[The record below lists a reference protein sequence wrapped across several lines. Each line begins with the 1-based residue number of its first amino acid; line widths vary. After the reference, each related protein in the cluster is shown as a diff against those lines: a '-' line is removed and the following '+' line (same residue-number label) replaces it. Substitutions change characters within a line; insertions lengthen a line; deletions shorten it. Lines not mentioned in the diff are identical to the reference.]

1 MTRALITG
9 IHGFAGSHLC
19 AELLRRGASVCGLDR
34 SPRSVG
40 DLASTPALSDLDRD
54 FVAANVSLETSDL
67 ADIEQLR
74 SILED
79 NDVNQIYHLAG
90 MAFVPDSWS
99 SPAVTLQVNS
109 ACAMNLLQAARDVQW
124 NGRFL
129 FISSS
134 DVYGTPKDG
143 ELPLTEAS
151 PIRTESPYAL
161 SKFTTENFAWFYD
174 RSRVTALTRGRAPDY
189 HCFDVIVARP
199 FNHIGPGQ
207 REDFVVPAFLAK
219 IRAAKAKNE
228 DFIQVGE
235 LGAVRDFTDV
245 RDVVAAYILLLEKGA
260 AGEVYNI
267 CTGRQILI
275 SEILDTAQK
284 VADYAVEYRI
294 SEHLL
299 RPEGRNE
306 RYGDPAKL
314 RGLGWEHR
322 YSLEDSIRDMW
333 HCVEAKTAG

>member
-19 AELLRRGASVCGLDR
+19 AEVLRRGGSVCGLDR
-34 SPRSVG
+34 SPRSIA
-40 DLASTPALSDLDRD
+40 DLASTPALQGLDRKHIE
-54 FVAANVSLETSDL
+54 ANVKLETSDL
-67 ADIEQLR
+67 SDADQLR
-74 SILED
+74 SILESHG
-79 NDVNQIYHLAG
+79 VHQIYHLAG
-90 MAFVPDSWS
+90 MAFVPDSWN
-99 SPAVTLQVNS
+99 SPATTLHVNS
-109 ACAMNLLQAARDVQW
+109 ACALNLLQAARDVQW
-124 NGRFL
+124 DGRFL

-134 DVYGTPKDG
+134 DVYGTPRDG
-143 ELPLTEAS
+143 ELPLNEAS

-161 SKFTTENFAWFYD
+161 SKYTTENFAWFYD
-174 RSRVTALTRGRAPDY
+174 RKRMTTLTGGRAPKQ
-189 HCFDVIVARP
+189 HCFDVVVARP

-219 IRAAKAKNE
+219 IRSAKAKNE

-245 RDVVAAYILLLEKGA
+245 RDVVSAYVLLLDKA
-260 AGEVYNI
+260 DAGEIYNI
-267 CTGRQILI
+267 CTGRQIRI

-284 VADYAVEYRI
+284 VAGYPVEYRI
-294 SEHLL
+294 SEDLL
-299 RPEGRNE
+299 RPEGKNQ

-314 RGLGWEHR
+314 RDLGWEHR

-333 HCVEAKTAG
+333 NCFK